1 VARKVVTE
9 LTDDIDGRSEAVE
22 TVTFGYRGKSYEID
36 LSQRNVERL
45 DKALAGFVEK
55 ARPVRTA
62 SPVGNG
68 KPVRGR
74 AVKGNGKPAGP
85 DAGKVREW
93 ARGQGLQVNDRGR
106 IPAGIVE
113 RYQRETTV

>member
-1 VARKVVTE
+1 MARKVVTE
-9 LTDDIDGRSEAVE
+9 LTDDIDGRSKAVE
-22 TVTFGYRGKSYEID
+22 TVLFSYCGKSYEID
-36 LSQRNVERL
+36 LSQKNVERL
-45 DKALAGFVEK
+45 DKALAVFVEK
-55 ARPVRTA
+55 ARPVRAT

-68 KPVRGR
+68 KPARGR
-74 AVKGNGKPAGP
+74 AAKSNGRPASP

-113 RYQRETTV
+113 RYQRETAV